1 MKYEQVKV
9 LRKEL
14 ITLFSNSDVQD
25 RDKQKKKLIH
35 IINGIT
41 GLYKFITIYDFEK
54 KKFVFHHGVLQNT
67 GYEHAEFT
75 IEAINNAENATPHI
89 IHPDDIVHKLRYDL
103 VMYKLLAEGVRITS
117 LADSYEISFRIILKD
132 GTVKSVRRQSFIF
145 ETNRNGT
152 PITQLDIW
160 EILNDLNPYVK
171 VQLNYTGNG
180 VTKRFYQINR
190 DLLNFKISDKQIKIV
205 KLRNERFDNQEIA
218 KKLGVSIKTIENHI
232 RNLKLKIQD
241 FYKERNIVEK
251 IDNMNDIIHFIK
263 TYGVFPFTSPSCH

>member
-1 MKYEQVKV
+1 MKYEEVKA

-14 ITLFSNSDVQD
+14 IALFSNSDVQD

-89 IHPDDIVHKLRYDL
+89 IHPDDIEHKLRYDL

-117 LADSYEISFRIILKD
+117 LADSYEISFRIILKNR
-132 GTVKSVRRQSFIF
+132 TVKSVRRQTFIF
-145 ETNRNGT
+145 ETNTNGT

-171 VQLNYTGNG
+171 IQLNYTGNG

-190 DLLNFKISDKQIKIV
+190 ELLNFQISLKEIQIIKFRKERLDNKQIA
-205 KLRNERFDNQEIA
+205 D
-218 KKLGVSIKTIENHI
+218 KLGVSVKTIENYI

-241 FYKERNIVEK
+241 FYTLKNIDDK
-251 IDNMNDIIHFIK
+251 ITNMNDIIHFIK
-263 TYGVFPFTSPSCH
+263 IYGIFSFTSPAY